1 MVRIRA
7 AAVRSMREMFH
18 GKGFIEI
25 ETPMLQTLHGG
36 AAARP
41 FVTHMNALDIDLY
54 LRIAPELFLKRAV
67 VGGLHKVFEIN
78 RNFRNEGMDATHSP
92 EFAMLEFYE
101 AYGDYNSVADL
112 TRELVQAAARGDAGL
127 DDRAAGRRHGLRP
140 RRRVDRAVDVRLAVR
155 RAGRGGHA
163 ADLGGR
169 ADGYAE
175 RLGLEVDPAH
185 TAATASWSSCCG
197 STWSATTSGR
207 RRSCGTS
214 RSRPPR

>member
-1 MVRIRA
+1 
-7 AAVRSMREMFH
+7 MFH
-18 GKGFIEI
+18 SKGFIEI

-101 AYGDYNSVADL
+101 AYGDYNSVAEL
-112 TRELVQAAARGDAGL
+112 TRELVQAAALATQGSTTVTP
-127 DDRAAGRRHGLRP
+127 GRRHRLRP
-140 RRRVDRAVDVRLAVR
+140 GRGVGQPVDVRLAVR
-155 RAGRGGHA
+155 RR
-163 ADLGGR
+163 
-169 ADGYAE
+169 
-175 RLGLEVDPAH
+175 
-185 TAATASWSSCCG
+185 
-197 STWSATTSGR
+197 SATESR
-207 RRSCGTS
+207 RRP
-214 RSRPPR
+214 RSAS